1 MNGTKRVANRIQQP
15 KMHGKL
21 LFVSQCLIILSAI
34 IALLAVIRPGPIPLM
49 LFLVVAEAFIIIGIV
64 LYLAVTITGFLRK
77 RGISSMRFSS
87 GDTIFRQG
95 DPADFVYVIAKGE
108 VEVTREEAGEV
119 KALARLSQGHYFG
132 EMALLSD
139 VPRTATV
146 RAVTDVEVLTWSR
159 ADFTTL
165 YAYLP
170 DLQKSVDEIVQQ
182 RRDTP
187 G

>member
-1 MNGTKRVANRIQQP
+1 MTAQGVVNDGVLDYDQAD
-15 KMHGKL
+15 
-21 LFVSQCLIILSAI
+21 A
-34 IALLAVIRPGPIPLM
+34 ALL
-49 LFLVVAEAFIIIGIV
+49 
-64 LYLAVTITGFLRK
+64 
-77 RGISSMRFSS
+77 
-87 GDTIFRQG
+87 
-95 DPADFVYVIAKGE
+95 
-108 VEVTREEAGEV
+108 RE
-119 KALARLSQGHYFG
+119 ALARLSQGHYFG

-182 RRDTP
+182 RRNTP